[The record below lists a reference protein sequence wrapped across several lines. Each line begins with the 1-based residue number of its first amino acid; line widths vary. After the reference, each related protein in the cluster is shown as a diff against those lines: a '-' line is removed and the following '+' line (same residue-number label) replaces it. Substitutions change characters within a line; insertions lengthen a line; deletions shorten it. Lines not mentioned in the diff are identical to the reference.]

1 MDFTKFRTLDM
12 KLLDRVDKMLSDDIA
27 KLMVKKEKCRQ
38 KQKSHS
44 TFQAMVPLEEQMG
57 REKGTDKIE
66 GGAFSGVN
74 IVQFYILIILGGD
87 YFVVNVNSELQ
98 VMDAQT
104 PFMFKGGE
112 GINAGQGEVEWVVA
126 KERQERT

>member
-27 KLMVKKEKCRQ
+27 KLMVNKYLFNWNQ
-38 KQKSHS
+38 SHS
-44 TFQAMVPLEEQMG
+44 TYQAMVPLEEQMG

-74 IVQFYILIILGGD
+74 IVQSNLLFWG
-87 YFVVNVNSELQ
+87 
-98 VMDAQT
+98 
-104 PFMFKGGE
+104 
-112 GINAGQGEVEWVVA
+112 
-126 KERQERT
+126 

>member
-1 MDFTKFRTLDM
+1 
-12 KLLDRVDKMLSDDIA
+12 
-27 KLMVKKEKCRQ
+27 
-38 KQKSHS
+38 
-44 TFQAMVPLEEQMG
+44 MG

-66 GGAFSGVN
+66 GGAFSGVS
-74 IVQFYILIILGGD
+74 IVQFCILIILGGD

-112 GINAGQGEVEWVVA
+112 GVNAGQGEVEWVVA
-126 KERQERT
+126 KERRESN

>member
-1 MDFTKFRTLDM
+1 
-12 KLLDRVDKMLSDDIA
+12 
-27 KLMVKKEKCRQ
+27 
-38 KQKSHS
+38 
-44 TFQAMVPLEEQMG
+44 MG

-74 IVQFYILIILGGD
+74 IVQFCILIILGGD

-112 GINAGQGEVEWVVA
+112 GVNAGQGEVEWVVA
-126 KERQERT
+126 KERSEPKKRRRKIKRFNYLTICGVGCC